1 MAATGPKGVPWKKI
15 RAEYVTTQISYRDL
29 AEKWDVSFTT
39 LSRRGTEEGWVR
51 RRKEYEEKT
60 LKKALQKATEKQAE
74 KLSAELIAA
83 EKASAEII
91 NIALGI
97 LTDPGQF
104 QRHLVKLRHGYG
116 EGAYTEELAEEERTV
131 IDARRLR
138 DIATALETATKLSRT
153 LKGILDEPVKQ
164 KLDIEREK
172 LEIDRT
178 KAGLGD
184 EDEEGTGIVVLPDL
198 AEVDEEEGIELGTID
213 LDSTM
218 PGGSG
223 GNG

>member
-1 MAATGPKGVPWKKI
+1 MAAPKNLPWGKI
-15 RAEYVTTQISYRDL
+15 RAEYVTSPQRISYRDL
-29 AEKWDVSFTT
+29 AEKWGVSFAT
-39 LSRRGTEEGWVR
+39 LSRRARAEHWFR
-51 RRKEYEEKT
+51 RRKEHEKKTYEKT
-60 LKKALQKATEKQAE
+60 LQKAAEKQAE
-74 KLSAELIAA
+74 KMSAELIAA

-131 IDARRLR
+131 ADARRLK

-153 LKGILDEPVKQ
+153 LKGILDEPVRQ

-184 EDEEGTGIVVLPDL
+184 EDEEETGIVVLPDL